1 MEWKKKKKFS
11 TREIQICKKQTSEYP
26 EVNLFDKIVKGWY
39 PLMRHI
45 QASKKFFFW
54 ALSSLDYNFK

>member
-1 MEWKKKKKFS
+1 MKKKQKTNFS

-39 PLMRHI
+39 AFMRHI

-54 ALSSLDYNFK
+54 ALSALDYNFK